1 MGTFSDGLLPGAFR
15 KRSNRWLG
23 EASEALRP
31 LLRVT
36 ARRLA
41 RASPAPPA
49 AWRNGLILA
58 HSHFGDVLYR
68 TCSLGYL
75 SQFLPQCR
83 WTFLTTPAS
92 AEILKGNPAL
102 ADVVPWVA
110 GENSWQLTRGAFARL
125 RTRSFDVAL
134 CTNTLRH
141 YPDLVLSVA
150 LGIPNRV
157 GFTHKG
163 LSGLITHPIPIDYPS
178 SYPAYFR
185 SLVANLTGEVPDWPL
200 LPRVFSN
207 EADRAAAADIWS
219 GFAFASRRPVVACSV
234 TSRQTTGSWPRST
247 VLAILREARR
257 KADFEIVLCGGPG
270 DERVLRIAA
279 AELEVPCHILAGE
292 LGIRAYAAFLGKCA
306 ALLTLD
312 SGPRHIGNAAGIPV
326 LFMRNLSQLRVETGA
341 YCSTETDLAPDMEQL
356 SDTEIQAVALTF
368 SARDAAQT
376 LLSKVSASGL
386 RA

>member
-1 MGTFSDGLLPGAFR
+1 MGARSEGLLPGAFR
-15 KRSNRWLG
+15 KRRNRWLG

-31 LLRVT
+31 VLRAA
-36 ARRLA
+36 ARQVA

-49 AWRNGLILA
+49 KWRNGLILA

-68 TCSLGYL
+68 SCSLGYL

-92 AEILKGNPAL
+92 AEILRGNPAL
-102 ADVVPWVA
+102 ADVVPWMA
-110 GENSWQLTRGAFARL
+110 GENSWQLAKGAFARL
-125 RTRSFDVAL
+125 RARSFDVAL

-141 YPDLVLSVA
+141 YPDFVLSVA

-163 LSGLITHPIPIDYPS
+163 LSGLITHPIPIEFPS

-200 LPRVFSN
+200 FPRVFFDD
-207 EADRAAAADIWS
+207 ADRAAAADVWR
-219 GFAFASRRPVVACSV
+219 GFAFTGRRPVVACSL
-234 TSRQTTGSWPRST
+234 TSRQAAGNWPRST
-247 VLAILREARR
+247 VLAILREARLS
-257 KADFEIVLCGGPG
+257 ADFEIVLCGGPG
-270 DERVLRIAA
+270 DEPILRSAA
-279 AELEVPCHILAGE
+279 AELGVPCHILAGK

-341 YCSTETDLAPDMEQL
+341 YCGTETDLAPDAEQL
-356 SDTEIQAVALTF
+356 SDTETQAVTQAF
-368 SARDAAQT
+368 STSDAAQT
-376 LLSKVSASGL
+376 LLSKVNASGL